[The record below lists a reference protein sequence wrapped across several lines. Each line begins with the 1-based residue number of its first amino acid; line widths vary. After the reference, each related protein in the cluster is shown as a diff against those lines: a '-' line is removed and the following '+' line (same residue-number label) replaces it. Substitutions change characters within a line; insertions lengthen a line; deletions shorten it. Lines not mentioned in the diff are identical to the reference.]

1 MAFDACRLVE
11 WFRQEIGRIR
21 AKIVLF
27 LRTPPVASNGLS
39 QVDGMMPAF
48 RQAGYVEQAGSALHA
63 EGFSGGLAPRHWVI
77 QQDDNKRAHLLV
89 IETRSGSAVLRGT
102 VVTFAA
108 PAALWLPGEAEGGL
122 SVEAGAQGY
131 FVALSEDLLTR
142 TVAGSP
148 EALHLR
154 RTTDR
159 LVMLS
164 GAQIDGALGAITNAC
179 AMLVRELR
187 VPQRGSM
194 TMIASH
200 VLQLCLHL
208 WRSAAPDESGSEDA
222 LRGDGPRLVGN
233 FLQMV
238 ELHYRD
244 GWPISRYA
252 AALGVTEDRLHA
264 HCKREK
270 ARSPRAIVHERL
282 IHEACTRLQQLDLP
296 VEQIGYGLGFR
307 DPAYF
312 NRFFRK
318 HRGDSPGVY
327 RRRARLEQAK
337 QGPSYAAWP

>member
-1 MAFDACRLVE
+1 M
-11 WFRQEIGRIR
+11 
-21 AKIVLF
+21 
-27 LRTPPVASNGLS
+27 S
-39 QVDGMMPAF
+39 QVHSEMPTP
-48 RQAGYVEQAGSALHA
+48 RPAGFVEQAGSAMHA
-63 EGFSGGLAPRHWVI
+63 EGFSGGLAPRQWVV
-77 QQDDNKRAHLLV
+77 QQGHIRRAHLLV
-89 IETRSGSAVLRGT
+89 IETRSGSATLRGT
-102 VVTFAA
+102 AVKFGA
-108 PAALWLPGEAEGGL
+108 PAVLWLPGEVEGDL
-122 SVEAGAQGY
+122 KVEAGAQGY
-131 FVALSEDLLTR
+131 FVAVSEDLLTR
-142 TVAGSP
+142 TVAGSA

-164 GAQIDGALGAITNAC
+164 GAQIDAALGAVTNSC

-208 WRSAAPDESGSEDA
+208 WRSAVSDETGSEDT

-233 FLQMV
+233 FLQLV

-307 DPAYF
+307 DSGYF
-312 NRFFRK
+312 SRFFQK
-318 HRGDSPGVY
+318 HQGIPPGAY
-327 RRRARLEQAK
+327 RRRARTEQAK
-337 QGPSYAAWP
+337 RGPFYAAWP

>member
-1 MAFDACRLVE
+1 MP
-11 WFRQEIGRIR
+11 
-21 AKIVLF
+21 
-27 LRTPPVASNGLS
+27 TPRPAS
-39 QVDGMMPAF
+39 F
-48 RQAGYVEQAGSALHA
+48 VEQAGSALHA
-63 EGFSGGLAPRHWVI
+63 ETFSGGLAPRHWVI
-77 QQDDNKRAHLLV
+77 QQGSVRCAHLLV
-89 IETRSGSAVLRGT
+89 LEARRGSAVLRGT
-102 VVTFAA
+102 VEKFKA
-108 PAALWLPGEAEGGL
+108 PAVLWLPGEVEGDL
-122 SVEAGAQGY
+122 KVEAGAQGY
-131 FVALSEDLLTR
+131 FVAVSEDLLTR

-154 RTTDR
+154 RTTDH

-164 GAQIDGALGAITNAC
+164 GAQIDGALGAVTNSC
-179 AMLVRELR
+179 AMLVQELR
-187 VPQRGSM
+187 APQRGSM

-208 WRSAAPDESGSEDA
+208 WRSAVSDETGSEDS

-307 DPAYF
+307 DSGYF
-312 NRFFRK
+312 SRFFQK
-318 HRGDSPGVY
+318 HQGIPPGAY
-327 RRRARLEQAK
+327 RRRARAEQAK
-337 QGPSYAAWP
+337 RGPFYAAWP

>member
-1 MAFDACRLVE
+1 MSD
-11 WFRQEIGRIR
+11 
-21 AKIVLF
+21 
-27 LRTPPVASNGLS
+27 GLS
-39 QVDGMMPAF
+39 QVHGAMLTPRPAGF
-48 RQAGYVEQAGSALHA
+48 LEQAGSALHA
-63 EGFSGGLAPRHWVI
+63 ECFSGGLAPRHWVI
-77 QQDDNKRAHLLV
+77 QQDGVRRAHLLV
-89 IETRSGSAVLRGT
+89 IQSRSGLAVLRGT
-102 VVTFAA
+102 VVRFEA
-108 PAALWLPGEAEGGL
+108 PALLWLPSEVEGDL
-122 SVEAGAQGY
+122 QAEAGAQGY
-131 FVALSEDLLTR
+131 LVAVSEDLLTQ
-142 TVAGSP
+142 TVAGSA

-164 GAQIDGALGAITNAC
+164 GTQIDGALDAVTHSC
-179 AMLVRELR
+179 AMLVQELHA
-187 VPQRGSM
+187 PQRGGM
-194 TMIASH
+194 TMISSH

-208 WRSAAPDESGSEDA
+208 WRSAASDESGSEDA

-233 FLQMV
+233 FLQLV

-307 DPAYF
+307 DSGYF
-312 NRFFRK
+312 SRFFQK
-318 HRGDSPGVY
+318 HQGVPPGAY
-327 RRRARLEQAK
+327 RRRARAEQAK
-337 QGPSYAAWP
+337 RGPFYAAWP

>member
-1 MAFDACRLVE
+1 M
-11 WFRQEIGRIR
+11 
-21 AKIVLF
+21 
-27 LRTPPVASNGLS
+27 S
-39 QVDGMMPAF
+39 QVHGAMPTPRPADLV
-48 RQAGYVEQAGSALHA
+48 RQAGSALHA
-63 EGFSGGLAPRHWVI
+63 ESFSGGLAPRHWVV
-77 QQDDNKRAHLLV
+77 QQGNVRRAHLLV
-89 IETRSGSAVLRGT
+89 IEGRSGSAVLRGT
-102 VVTFAA
+102 VIRFAA
-108 PAALWLPGEAEGGL
+108 PALLWLPGEVEGDL
-122 SVEAGAQGY
+122 KVEAGAQGY
-131 FVALSEDLLTR
+131 FVAVSEDLLTR

-164 GAQIDGALGAITNAC
+164 GAQIDGALDAVTNSC
-179 AMLVRELR
+179 AMLVQELR

-194 TMIASH
+194 TMISSH

-208 WRSAAPDESGSEDA
+208 WRSAVSDESGNEDT

-233 FLQMV
+233 FLQLV

-244 GWPISRYA
+244 SWPISRYA

-270 ARSPRAIVHERL
+270 AHSPRAIVHERL

-307 DPAYF
+307 DSGYF
-312 NRFFRK
+312 SRFFQK
-318 HRGDSPGVY
+318 HQGIPPGAY
-327 RRRARLEQAK
+327 RRRARAEQAK
-337 QGPSYAAWP
+337 RGPFYAAWP